1 MEIKY
6 EITEEDYINLNL
18 YHAKSLGHYKK
29 GLNVLKVLLV
39 IICVLLI
46 LALSLRALDFKLLIA
61 FIVVTTANLLFI
73 IRFDKIYEKLI
84 RKTIKANLK
93 AKDNSSLF
101 GKRTMLISDNEIKI
115 TSKHITEMI
124 SKESIKDIKIYDDM
138 ILIYLSSV
146 KVSFIPTRYLNE
158 ETKEELLKRLAA
170 LKENN

>member
-1 MEIKY
+1 
-6 EITEEDYINLNL
+6 
-18 YHAKSLGHYKK
+18 
-29 GLNVLKVLLV
+29 
-39 IICVLLI
+39 
-46 LALSLRALDFKLLIA
+46 
-61 FIVVTTANLLFI
+61 
-73 IRFDKIYEKLI
+73 
-84 RKTIKANLK
+84 
-93 AKDNSSLF
+93 
-101 GKRTMLISDNEIKI
+101 MLISDNEIKI

>member
-1 MEIKY
+1 M
-6 EITEEDYINLNL
+6 
-18 YHAKSLGHYKK
+18 
-29 GLNVLKVLLV
+29 
-39 IICVLLI
+39 CVLLI